1 MGWKKSQKLG
11 IIQVASQT
19 LHAKSQNA
27 RIGSQFIV
35 CVNRYLDKSIWLNY
49 EVVEFQAS
57 VRDFSS
63 LRLCRLLLYNSTPP
77 PRYTSTYRSYHTS
90 SSAHLGVPRLRPII
104 SSYHT
109 RSFVHLG
116 LSCIRP
122 SIMNYHPTN
131 PPPSGFYCTM
141 LSSNILLLLAAHKIT
156 AKVAQSFFSVASW
169 HH

>member
-1 MGWKKSQKLG
+1 MCVLTGLRTDQYDLIMMWWSSKPQSR
-11 IIQVASQT
+11 IAQV
-19 LHAKSQNA
+19 
-27 RIGSQFIV
+27 
-35 CVNRYLDKSIWLNY
+35 LDSAAYCYVSIPHRSCY
-49 EVVEFQAS
+49 T
-57 VRDFSS
+57 
-63 LRLCRLLLYNSTPP
+63 TPL
-77 PRYTSTYRSYHTS
+77 RSYHTS
-90 SSAHLGVPRLRPII
+90 SSAHLGIPRLRPII

-141 LSSNILLLLAAHKIT
+141 LSSNILLLLAAHKIS